1 MTDAPTIRLALPL
14 LQPGQAQKE
23 MYHNEALARLDFA
36 AQAAV
41 VAADMDSP
49 PGDPDEGA
57 CWIVG
62 DTPTGDWAGQAGAIA
77 CWTASGWRFLA
88 PFEGMR
94 AWVTDSQGFALFS
107 DGTWRVGDCYGR
119 LILDGVQVVGPQGDA
134 IDDPEGGATVDEEAR
149 NAIVAILEALR
160 GHGLIDPG

>member
-23 MYHNEALARLDFA
+23 MFHNEALARLDFA
-36 AQAAV
+36 VQASV
-41 VAADMDSP
+41 VAAGDDSP

-62 DTPTGDWAGQAGAIA
+62 DAPTAGWSGRAGAIA

-94 AWVTDSQGFALFS
+94 AWVAESQGFALFS
-107 DGTWRVGDCYGR
+107 GGIWRVGECHGR
-119 LILDGVQVVGPQGDA
+119 LIVDGVQVVGAQADA
-134 IDDPEGGATVDEEAR
+134 IDDPAGGATVDAEAR
-149 NAIVAILEALR
+149 AAIVTILGALR
-160 GHGLIDPG
+160 AHGLIDTG